1 MRDPI
6 SPATARRGFLGRLA
20 GAAAALAGGGLLAR
34 EAGAQAAQAA
44 VQAPTSAAWDMSW
57 VERVTGAHRQVFD
70 APEIADGTALHQARS
85 WMAGY
90 AEVYGA
96 KDADMS
102 AVIVVRHAAIPMVLD
117 DAFWARYEVAKQLAN
132 PEEGEKVVLKDPA
145 SGELPR
151 RNPFLSANVQPKDRY
166 ALIWPDGGLD
176 ALIGRGAIVLA
187 CNLALRRAV
196 SMAARTDRVS
206 AEAARATVLAHL
218 VPGVVVMPNGI
229 FAVTR
234 AQEAGCRYIR
244 AT

>member
-1 MRDPI
+1 MRELL
-6 SPATARRGFLGRLA
+6 SHATPRRGFLGRLA
-20 GAAAALAGGGLLAR
+20 GAAAAVAGGGLLTRDAT
-34 EAGAQAAQAA
+34 AQGAPPAALA
-44 VQAPTSAAWDMSW
+44 SSAWDMSW

-70 APEIADGTALHQARS
+70 APAIADGTALHQART

-102 AVIVVRHAAIPMVLD
+102 AVIVIRHAAIPMVLD

-132 PEEGEKVVLKDPA
+132 PEDGEKVVLKDPT

-196 SMAARTDRVS
+196 SMAARTDKVS

-234 AQEAGCRYIR
+234 AEEAGCRYIR

>member
-1 MRDPI
+1 
-6 SPATARRGFLGRLA
+6 
-20 GAAAALAGGGLLAR
+20 
-34 EAGAQAAQAA
+34 
-44 VQAPTSAAWDMSW
+44 
-57 VERVTGAHRQVFD
+57 VFD

-96 KDADMS
+96 KDVDMS

-117 DAFWARYEVAKQLAN
+117 DAFWGRYEVAKQLAN
-132 PEEGEKVVLKDPA
+132 PEDGEPVGLKDPA
-145 SGELPR
+145 TGELPR
-151 RNPFLSANVQPKDRY
+151 RNPFLSANVKAGDRY
-166 ALIWPDGGLD
+166 GLIWPDGGLD

-196 SMAARTDRVS
+196 SMAARTDKVS

>member
-20 GAAAALAGGGLLAR
+20 GAAAALSGGGLLAR

-206 AEAARATVLAHL
+206 AEAARASR
-218 VPGVVVMPNGI
+218 PWKPRGGVGWVWWSRMGGGVGG
-229 FAVTR
+229 VR
-234 AQEAGCRYIR
+234 AG
-244 AT
+244 